1 MITTPTGISQR
12 QLRSER
18 VAIELAVIVAAA
30 QNGVI
35 GRNNTLPWHLP
46 EDLRYFKRT
55 TMGKPIVMGRKTYE
69 SIGRPLPGRTN
80 IVVTRS
86 SQWSAEGVNVVHS
99 LGDALSLAQDVAA
112 NEGAQE
118 LMVIGGAEIYRTAL
132 LAADRLYLTEVHAE
146 VEGDAYLPQID
157 WTAWRE
163 VFRERHEA
171 SENNPYGYSFVVFER

>member
-1 MITTPTGISQR
+1 MGISQR

-112 NEGAQE
+112 KR
-118 LMVIGGAEIYRTAL
+118 VRK
-132 LAADRLYLTEVHAE
+132 
-146 VEGDAYLPQID
+146 
-157 WTAWRE
+157 
-163 VFRERHEA
+163 
-171 SENNPYGYSFVVFER
+171 S